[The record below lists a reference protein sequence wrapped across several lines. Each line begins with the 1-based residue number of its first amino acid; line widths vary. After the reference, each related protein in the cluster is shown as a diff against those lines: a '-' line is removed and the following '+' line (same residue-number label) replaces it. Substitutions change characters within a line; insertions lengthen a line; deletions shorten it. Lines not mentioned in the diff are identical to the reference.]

1 MDAKYYYRSSG
12 LFAIIGLLVA
22 CSNTPHVTGK
32 VGLGTPI
39 SEGQIQKWNIDVGP
53 SGAGLPVGSGSVAA
67 GEILFQ
73 QVCANC
79 HGDKGQGVL
88 SNRLVGGGGLNTG
101 SPVKTVGSY
110 WPYATTIFDY
120 VKRAMPHHSPQSL
133 SDDQVYASTA
143 YILYMNKI
151 IDKNAVMDAKT
162 LPLVKMPNRDGF
174 IPIMR

>member
-53 SGAGLPVGSGSVAA
+53 SGAGLPVGSGSVAT

-73 QVCANC
+73 QVCAMIE
-79 HGDKGQGVL
+79 G
-88 SNRLVGGGGLNTG
+88 
-101 SPVKTVGSY
+101 TV
-110 WPYATTIFDY
+110 
-120 VKRAMPHHSPQSL
+120 
-133 SDDQVYASTA
+133 
-143 YILYMNKI
+143 
-151 IDKNAVMDAKT
+151 
-162 LPLVKMPNRDGF
+162 
-174 IPIMR
+174 